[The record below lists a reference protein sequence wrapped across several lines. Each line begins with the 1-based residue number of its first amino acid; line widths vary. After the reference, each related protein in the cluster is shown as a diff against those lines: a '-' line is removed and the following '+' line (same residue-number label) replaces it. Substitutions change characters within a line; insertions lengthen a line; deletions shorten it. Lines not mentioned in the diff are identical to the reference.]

1 MPKYNK
7 KILIV
12 ENRINILK
20 FDRIAKILID
30 KKIEVNW
37 LIQNNLFLP
46 KNGNLHIINY
56 PTKKDLK
63 KKVPS
68 AIKKIKYSD
77 RGYIFFNNNTEHYN
91 YYYTKIKKIIDN
103 LKPDLI
109 LGEATLFHELITI
122 AISKKKKIRYLF
134 LGASR
139 FINDRLS
146 FYKFDTLDV
155 SGGAKKK
162 LSKYDFLIILSNNK
176 FTSNKNILNTLLKRR
191 SKNILKKFL
200 IELKCFLLE

>member
-77 RGYIFFNNNTEHYN
+77 RGYIFLIIIQTCN

-122 AISKKKKIRYLF
+122 AISKKKIRYLF
-134 LGASR
+134 LEASR

-146 FYKFDTLDV
+146 FYKFDTFNLRRN
-155 SGGAKKK
+155 KKK
-162 LSKYDFLIILSNNK
+162 LVSMIF
-176 FTSNKNILNTLLKRR
+176 
-191 SKNILKKFL
+191 
-200 IELKCFLLE
+200 